1 MSSLPTVTPPVDS
14 LREKARGHG
23 LGLLRWPAVVVLTLG
38 AWAAVSRLPYL
49 FAPAQAPVPGTAPF
63 AGTLLAVGLA
73 VTLLSAGIVY
83 VAIGTD
89 GSFPKLVIALVIAY
103 NALIVL
109 VKFVLGPPAV
119 WRQTYIAD
127 LFRGTE
133 QTPAVVRDAAA
144 SNAALSAG
152 LEAAGLFLLYAAALT
167 ILFLSYRIRT
177 RALLRRLGQGR
188 PARRFLA
195 VPLAALFIFAGSLL
209 FVGLFVAPV
218 TSGNGYLRDVF
229 SSGTG
234 VLAAV
239 MLAAAITAAAGAFQL
254 ASERAVLIR
263 DASVLTALFW
273 LGLAL
278 LAVYHVLWVV
288 YILTLLAMWPV
299 KFTVMT
305 HGK

>member
-1 MSSLPTVTPPVDS
+1 MASLPTATPQADS
-14 LREKARGHG
+14 PRERTRARG
-23 LGLLRWPAVVVLTLG
+23 LGLRRWLAVLGLTLL
-38 AWAAVSRLPYL
+38 ACAAVGGLPYL
-49 FAPAQAPVPGTAPF
+49 FAQAQAPVPGTPPS
-63 AGTLLAVGLA
+63 AGTLLVVGLA
-73 VTLLSAGIVY
+73 VTVLSAGIVY
-83 VAIGTD
+83 VAIGTG

-109 VKFVLGPPAV
+109 VKFVLGPPAI
-119 WRQTYIAD
+119 WRQTYVAD
-127 LFRGTE
+127 FFRGDVP
-133 QTPAVVRDAAA
+133 TPAQIRDAAA
-144 SNAALSAG
+144 SNAAVTAG
-152 LEAAGLFLLYAAALT
+152 WDAFALFLLYAAALT
-167 ILFLSYRIRT
+167 IVFLTYRLRT

-218 TSGNGYLRDVF
+218 LSADPYIRDVL

-254 ASERAVLIR
+254 ASARAVLIR
-263 DASVLTALFW
+263 DASALTALFW

-278 LAVYHVLWVV
+278 LAVYHILWVV
-288 YILTLLAMWPV
+288 YILTLVAMWPV
-299 KFTVMT
+299 KFTVIT